1 MGTAPHL
8 HKHQPLGYLIPALF
22 TAFEPASFLSFFFF
36 KLVSCRKL
44 TDKQVLLHQ
53 TISAP
58 LVIHAII
65 SFLIRG
71 WAAFGFSFEL
81 VTSA

>member
-8 HKHQPLGYLIPALF
+8 HKHQPLDYLIPALF
-22 TAFEPASFLSFFFF
+22 TALNKPASFLFFFF

-44 TDKQVLLHQ
+44 IDKQVLLHQ

-58 LVIHAII
+58 LVIHAVI
-65 SFLIRG
+65 SSLIRG